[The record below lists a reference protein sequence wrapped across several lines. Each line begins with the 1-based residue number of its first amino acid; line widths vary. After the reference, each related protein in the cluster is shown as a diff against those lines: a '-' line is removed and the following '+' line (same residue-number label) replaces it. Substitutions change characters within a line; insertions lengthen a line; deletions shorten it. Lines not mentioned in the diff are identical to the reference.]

1 MLGSKTEPRL
11 PIGILRIL
19 TISPFTEMLGTDI
32 LARCLGV
39 PSTRTSVLSAFSFSL
54 FCDIHVY
61 MSVRQPSSLA
71 IPMSTACWVMG
82 FIALGGFGIALGGF
96 ETVVQGKWSFKT
108 SGR

>member
-39 PSTRTSVLSAFSFSL
+39 PSTRTLVLSAFSFSL

-71 IPMSTACWVMG
+71 TPMSTAC
-82 FIALGGFGIALGGF
+82 
-96 ETVVQGKWSFKT
+96 
-108 SGR
+108 